1 VSATLLDGAATAAQI
16 REELKPRV
24 QKLREA
30 GIVPKLSVVLIG
42 DDLASH
48 TYVRMKAKACRS
60 VGIES
65 ETFTLPAD
73 TTQHEAEELIV
84 RLNDDHQC
92 TRHPVTASCAK
103 APGRGTPA
111 QPLVS

>member
-42 DDLASH
+42 DDPA
-48 TYVRMKAKACRS
+48 
-60 VGIES
+60 
-65 ETFTLPAD
+65 FTPM
-73 TTQHEAEELIV
+73 
-84 RLNDDHQC
+84 
-92 TRHPVTASCAK
+92 CA
-103 APGRGTPA
+103 
-111 QPLVS
+111 

>member
-48 TYVRMKAKACRS
+48 TYVRMKAKRAEASVSSRNLHTACRHD
-60 VGIES
+60 
-65 ETFTLPAD
+65 A
-73 TTQHEAEELIV
+73 A
-84 RLNDDHQC
+84 
-92 TRHPVTASCAK
+92 
-103 APGRGTPA
+103 
-111 QPLVS
+111 